1 MRRRLSAGAFEST
14 DAYAARAGA
23 CVALLLAVQ
32 QADAPSAGFGAP
44 QPGPLLPQAWAY
56 LARLLNKLP
65 PTRLVSIA
73 LEAALEMARP
83 MSRVEP
89 AFGPHV

>member
-1 MRRRLSAGAFEST
+1 MEGGGFEST

-23 CVALLLAVQ
+23 CVALLAAVL
-32 QADAPSAGFGAP
+32 QADAPQSGFGAP

-65 PTRLVSIA
+65 PTRLVAIA

-83 MSRVEP
+83 
-89 AFGPHV
+89 PHTSPLFHPSFVRAR